1 MYSIAGAKKIRAI
14 TQSYLR
20 KNDGFFLVYDVS
32 NRASFDNCMNWLSD
46 IRTCCQRENPSIILI
61 GNKIDQDKNR
71 VVSTAEGTSLAQ
83 TFGNVTFAE
92 TSARTGVGIRA
103 AFKNL
108 LCGLAKRSSS
118 KIIHFKVESFDS
130 SGSTTIFKCETTI
143 IDGNGQRRSV
153 PSEKRYSSILE
164 QHRIVGKGLS
174 FPPKK
179 YCGSMKKCFVERRK
193 NQLNAYFRKLLKR
206 YSNLQTNVAFIEW
219 CFADTTSSCAC
230 LKIFR

>member
-1 MYSIAGAKKIRAI
+1 MFCCKSKSLVATVIVEKEKRREKM
-14 TQSYLR
+14 TRLL
-20 KNDGFFLVYDVS
+20 NDMENVRTTMTRNIVKGLANYGTLSEIETKAEHLVEL
-32 NRASFDNCMNWLSD
+32 A
-46 IRTCCQRENPSIILI
+46 REF
-61 GNKIDQDKNR
+61 KR
-71 VVSTAEGTSLAQ
+71 LA
-83 TFGNVTFAE
+83 NHVE
-92 TSARTGVGIRA
+92 TR
-103 AFKNL
+103 
-108 LCGLAKRSSS
+108 AKRSLS

-206 YSNLQTNVAFIEW
+206 YSNLQTNEEFIEW